1 MKIKNWN
8 QFRWITKENTFDQW
22 AKGSREVASEG
33 PTVLLTILLL
43 IWHFQVV
50 ARRTSPEMTTA
61 FHESLHG
68 RFIEI
73 QKNLG
78 RKKLYKTI
86 YTVKPQSNLEGENNS
101 SILKLQHS
109 RAGPYQMRD
118 HSESRKEYYQN
129 RQQTTSR
136 RSLIH
141 SRKSVGP
148 RTEPWQ
154 TPALTGYSCEE

>member
-1 MKIKNWN
+1 
-8 QFRWITKENTFDQW
+8 
-22 AKGSREVASEG
+22 
-33 PTVLLTILLL
+33 
-43 IWHFQVV
+43 
-50 ARRTSPEMTTA
+50 MTTA
-61 FHESLHG
+61 FHKNLLG

-118 HSESRKEYYQN
+118 HSESRKEYHQN

-148 RTEPWQ
+148 RTEP
-154 TPALTGYSCEE
+154 